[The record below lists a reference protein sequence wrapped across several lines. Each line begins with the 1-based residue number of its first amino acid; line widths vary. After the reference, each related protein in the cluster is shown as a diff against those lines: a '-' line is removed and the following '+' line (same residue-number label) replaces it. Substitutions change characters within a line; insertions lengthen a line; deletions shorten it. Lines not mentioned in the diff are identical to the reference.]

1 MIGGHNIN
9 KISTYCII
17 FSFEELITIHRIINE
32 KFAKL
37 YKEYEA
43 RRERRRG
50 GEAVDTSPDQEYY
63 RVKKIHDE
71 MNDIFVEE
79 DVG

>member
-9 KISTYCII
+9 SISTYCII

-37 YKEYEA
+37 YREYETRKES
-43 RRERRRG
+43 RRKG
-50 GEAVDTSPDQEYY
+50 MIVDTLPDEEYY
-63 RVKKIHDE
+63 KVKKIHDE
-71 MNDIFVEE
+71 MGDIFVEE